1 MTEQSAARIGIL
13 VVAYNARTT
22 LVSVLDRIPAD
33 FRSRITRVLVSD
45 DHSKDDTFQVGV
57 DYLSG
62 ADIPIE
68 VTYQPRNLGYGG
80 NQKVGYHWAIAN
92 DLDVVVLL
100 HGDGQ
105 YAPELLA
112 EMVAPI
118 VDGDADAVF
127 GSRMLTRGAALEGG
141 MPAYKYWGNKTLTKL
156 QNEMVGAK
164 LSEWHSGYRAYRV
177 SALREIPFE
186 RNDQGFR
193 FDTQIILQL
202 IEAKKKIVEI
212 PIPTFYG
219 DEVCYV
225 NGLKYGREIISDVT
239 RYRAQKIGLGS
250 GDLAFR
256 SSFERPL
263 GKAENEVV
271 AQLRSSAPIRIL
283 NLSEAFAPVT
293 KLLVAAGHEVL
304 GLEDLM
310 GPAKGATSSGVDLRL
325 DDSIDEFELM
335 TSMESSS
342 FDVILAFDLLA
353 RVRDPERLLRAL
365 HQTLRPFGRLFTS
378 VANIEHWYS
387 RIRIGLGQFDY
398 DQRGSLDRSH
408 VRLFSK
414 RAMERLTTRAGW
426 WIQDERSFGLPF
438 ELLPVRSPEG
448 GTVRSAPRW
457 LRAIDT
463 FFLKHWASLFSYTYL
478 HVLEPAAPRS
488 AATATT
494 AAPMPTTVDFGVPHK
509 ISAKRAPGTQTL

>member
-1 MTEQSAARIGIL
+1 MTEKSAARIGIL

-22 LVSVLDRIPAD
+22 LASVLDRIPVD
-33 FRSRITRVLVSD
+33 FRSRVTKVLVSD

-57 DYLSG
+57 EYLTG

-112 EMVAPI
+112 DMVAPI
-118 VDGDADAVF
+118 VEGDADAVF
-127 GSRMLTRGAALEGG
+127 GSRMLTRGAAREGG
-141 MPAYKYWGNKTLTKL
+141 MPAYKFWGNRTLTKL
-156 QNEMVGAK
+156 QNEMVGAN

-225 NGLKYGREIISDVT
+225 NGLKYGREIIADVT

-250 GDLAFR
+250 GDLAFQ
-256 SSFERPL
+256 SLFERPL
-263 GKAENEVV
+263 GKAESEVV
-271 AQLRSSAPIRIL
+271 EQLRASRPLRIL
-283 NLSEAFAPVT
+283 NLSESFAPVS
-293 KLLVAAGHEVL
+293 KALVAAGHEVL
-304 GLEDLM
+304 DIEALM
-310 GPAKGATSSGVDLRL
+310 GPAKGQTPSGVDLRL
-325 DDSIDEFELM
+325 DDSIEEFELV
-335 TSMESSS
+335 TSMESAS

-387 RIRIGLGQFDY
+387 RIRIGVGQFDY

-408 VRLFSK
+408 VRLFSR

-426 WIQDERSFGLPF
+426 WIQEQRSYGLPF
-438 ELLPVRSPEG
+438 DLLPVRSPQG
-448 GTVRSAPRW
+448 GTGRSAPKW
-457 LRAIDT
+457 LRAIDA
-463 FFLKHWASLFSYTYL
+463 FCVKRWPSLFSYTYV
-478 HVLEPAAPRS
+478 HVLEPASPRS
-488 AATATT
+488 ASRASTANPEP
-494 AAPMPTTVDFGVPHK
+494 ANIDIGVPEK
-509 ISAKRAPGTQTL
+509 ISARGKNQRA